1 MRLRFRHNTIRFIL
15 RYSGVFG
22 RAVGGGGGGGGTAPR
37 DQRNLGETL
46 GTLRNDQSALN
57 LWVAYRKSRDRPPQ
71 INAQELVEAEA
82 IVIDICRFAASRV
95 IPINFDEDLQRPPN
109 SNSNRLVTSE
119 TLEKY
124 VGKIIKY
131 FREVYPDHP
140 DWKDLDSNDNKAV
153 PEFWKNL
160 KPGFRKEIKLCHLLI
175 EAMA

>member
-22 RAVGGGGGGGGTAPR
+22 RAVGGGGGTHPR
-37 DQRNLGETL
+37 NQRNLGETL

-71 INAQELVEAEA
+71 INSQELVEAEA

-131 FREVYPDHP
+131 LVILTGRTWTRTTKRTCRSFGR
-140 DWKDLDSNDNKAV
+140 
-153 PEFWKNL
+153 
-160 KPGFRKEIKLCHLLI
+160 I
-175 EAMA
+175 